1 MWSLNFYRNDPQNTV
16 SMCPVK
22 WKFSSTSFLNVSE
35 RFALEC
41 SPKMG
46 SWEKRPGWVP
56 LRVHAACQGLRG
68 SREGVQ
74 GVQGVLPSCDACRL
88 HSSSQGSEKGSCD
101 WAAPEWAKQ
110 WCTVQS
116 FSDNLLSQHFSLGGC
131 FYNSSFPC
139 NFILYYRKYK
149 AVRVRNRIWIVC
161 TIT

>member
-22 WKFSSTSFLNVSE
+22 WKFSSPSFLNVSE

-56 LRVHAACQGLRG
+56 LRVHAARQGL
-68 SREGVQ
+68 GVA
-74 GVQGVLPSCDACRL
+74 VKVCKACKEACPRVMPAE

-101 WAAPEWAKQ
+101 WAASGWVKQ

-139 NFILYYRKYK
+139 NFVLYCRKYR
-149 AVRVRNRIWIVC
+149 AVRERNRIWIVC
-161 TIT
+161 TVT